1 MNKLNLEITSKALSD
16 IEVITDYIAQD
27 NKSAA
32 RKLSKDFYKHFENLC
47 KHPNLGKE
55 KESFIYLNAK
65 FYIIKRNYII
75 VYRLIEKNTLR
86 ILRIL
91 NSCQD
96 ICSLLQ
102 ADLCYNLGY
111 EEEL

>member
-16 IEVITDYIAQD
+16 IETITDYIAQD

-32 RKLSKDFYKHFENLC
+32 RKLSKEFYKHFETLC

-55 KESFIYLNAK
+55 KENISYLNAK
-65 FYIIKRNYII
+65 FYIIKQNYVI
-75 VYRLIEKNTLR
+75 VYRLMNQNTLR

-91 NSCQD
+91 SSCQD

-102 ADLCYNLGY
+102 ADLRTY
-111 EEEL
+111 